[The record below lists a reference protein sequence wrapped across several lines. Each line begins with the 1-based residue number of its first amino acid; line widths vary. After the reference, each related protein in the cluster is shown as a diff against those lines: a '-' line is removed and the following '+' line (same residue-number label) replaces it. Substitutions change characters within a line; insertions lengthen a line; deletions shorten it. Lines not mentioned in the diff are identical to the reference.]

1 MTKQR
6 VLMIAAKANMIA
18 QFNMRNIKILKDLGY
33 EVHVGANFEDFG
45 TMDSNANDSL
55 IKELKQMDVTIHQ
68 LNFSRGLGNFKQN
81 NAVIKDIRCL
91 LQRFEYSFIHVHSPI
106 GSVLGRIA
114 AKTERVPVVYTA
126 HGFHFFKGGP
136 LKNWLFLPVEV
147 VLMFFTD
154 HLIVINHEDQAISKM
169 MPIKNVTY
177 IPSIGSNVEHALNVS
192 DAEKMNNRL
201 KVRSELGISNEDYV
215 ILNVGELSVRK
226 NQKAII
232 EAVSELKNNQNIKI
246 LLAGVTNDIE
256 TYENFVERQNMQGK
270 VYFLGYRTDLHELHN
285 AADLMVMPS
294 LREGFGMGG
303 FDALVDGLYM
313 IGSKNTGMAD
323 YIKNDSL
330 GLLVSPTNVHDI
342 KDAIY
347 MAYTNSMKPDLTKN
361 TDFLMQFDIKNVDS
375 IMKQVYLKYLD

>member
-347 MAYTNSMKPDLTKN
+347 MAYTNSMKPDLAKN

>member
-6 VLMIAAKANMIA
+6 VLMIAAKANMIE

>member
-1 MTKQR
+1 
-6 VLMIAAKANMIA
+6 MIAAKANMIA

-55 IKELKQMDVTIHQ
+55 IKELKKMDVTIHQ
-68 LNFSRGLGNFKQN
+68 LNFSRGLGTFKQN

-91 LQRFEYSFIHVHSPI
+91 LQRFKYSFIHVHSPI

-114 AKTERVPVVYTA
+114 AKIERVPVVYTA

-154 HLIVINHEDQAISKM
+154 HLIVINHEDQAIAKM

-201 KVRSELGISNEDYV
+201 KVRSELGISNGDYV

-246 LLAGVTNDIE
+246 LLAGVTNDIQ
-256 TYENFVERQNMQGK
+256 TYESFVERQNMQGK

-347 MAYTNSMKPDLTKN
+347 RAYTNSMKPDLTKN

>member
-55 IKELKQMDVTIHQ
+55 IKELKKMDVTIHQ
-68 LNFSRGLGNFKQN
+68 LNFSRGLGTFKQN

-91 LQRFEYSFIHVHSPI
+91 LQRFKYSFIHVHSPI

-114 AKTERVPVVYTA
+114 AKIERVPVVYTA

-154 HLIVINHEDQAISKM
+154 HLIVINHEDQAIAKM

-201 KVRSELGISNEDYV
+201 KVRSELGISNGDYV

-246 LLAGVTNDIE
+246 LLAGVTNDIQ
-256 TYENFVERQNMQGK
+256 TYESFVERQNMQGK

-347 MAYTNSMKPDLTKN
+347 RAYTNSMKPDLTKN

>member
-114 AKTERVPVVYTA
+114 AKIERVPVVYTA

-347 MAYTNSMKPDLTKN
+347 MAYTNSRKPDLTKN